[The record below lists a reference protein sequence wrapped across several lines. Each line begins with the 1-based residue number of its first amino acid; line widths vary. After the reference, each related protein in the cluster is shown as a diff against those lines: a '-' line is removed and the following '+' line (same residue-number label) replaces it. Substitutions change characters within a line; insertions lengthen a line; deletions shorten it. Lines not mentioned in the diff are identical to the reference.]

1 MRHAVM
7 AVALVFSPSF
17 RFNRP
22 GRLATRRLAKL
33 VFAYLDRRRRLIDQT
48 P

>member
-7 AVALVFSPSF
+7 VVALAFSPSL

-33 VFAYLDRRRRLIDQT
+33 VFAYLDHRRRQIDQAS
-48 P
+48 